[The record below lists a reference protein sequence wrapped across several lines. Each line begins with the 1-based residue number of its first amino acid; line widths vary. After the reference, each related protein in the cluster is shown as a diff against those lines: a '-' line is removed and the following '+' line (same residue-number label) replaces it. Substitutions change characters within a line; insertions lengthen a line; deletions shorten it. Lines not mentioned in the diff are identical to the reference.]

1 MTSTGSHDTDIKI
14 PKQKSFVTCI
24 LTKTTKIDFNQ
35 FSASNTV
42 MLQGCTSDAGKSVI
56 TAGLCRLLRN
66 KGIAVA
72 PFKPQNMALNSAVT
86 SDGGEI
92 GRAQAL
98 QAFASGLEPH
108 TDMNP
113 ILLKPTSDQGAQVI
127 VQGKALSNME
137 AKGYHDY
144 KKVAM
149 NAVIDS
155 FDRLNSQ
162 YDAIMV
168 EGAGSPAEIN
178 LREGDIANMGFAER
192 VDCPVV
198 IIADIDRGGVFAHL
212 VGTLELLSKSEQKR
226 VIGFIINKFRGD
238 IALLEP
244 GIDWLEEKTNKPV
257 LGVLPYL
264 KNLFLDAEDAIN
276 IEQNV
281 TEDALTVLVPV
292 LPRISNHT
300 DFDALRLN
308 PDVNLKFVSI
318 ESHDR
323 KADLIILPGSKNV
336 IADLDALHKNGW
348 KETLEKHLRYGG
360 KLLGI
365 CGGYQMLGQHI
376 DDPMGVESAGS
387 PSSITGFSLLPIK
400 TKLEESKQLKN
411 ITARFD
417 NENFNSASVQA
428 YEIHCG
434 QSEPFEND
442 NATSVFKLE
451 DGTAEGFMSKDCAV
465 LGTYLH
471 GLFDQADACQQIL
484 NWAGVDSSNSIDVN
498 SEREKNLD
506 RLALALEK
514 HLKPEFLTSILQC
527 SQKHPK
533 SNG

>member
-1 MTSTGSHDTDIKI
+1 
-14 PKQKSFVTCI
+14 
-24 LTKTTKIDFNQ
+24 
-35 FSASNTV
+35 

-66 KGIAVA
+66 KGTAVA

-86 SDGGEI
+86 CDGGEI

-98 QAFASGLEPH
+98 QALASGLEPH

-113 ILLKPTSDQGAQVI
+113 ILLKPTSDKGAQVI
-127 VQGKALSNME
+127 VQGKAVSNME
-137 AKGYHDY
+137 AKRYHDY

-155 FDRLNSQ
+155 FDRLRGQ
-162 YDAIMV
+162 YKYIVV

-212 VGTLELLSKSEQKR
+212 LGTLKLLSKREQNR

-244 GIDWLEEKTNKPV
+244 GIEWLEKKTNKPV
-257 LGVLPYL
+257 LGVLPFIQDF
-264 KNLFLDAEDAIN
+264 FLDAEDAIN
-276 IEQNV
+276 IEQKV
-281 TEDALTVLVPV
+281 SKGALTVLVPV

-308 PDVNLKFVSI
+308 PDVNLKFVTL
-318 ESHDR
+318 ESRDR
-323 KADLIILPGSKNV
+323 NADLIILPGSKNV
-336 IADLDALHKNGW
+336 ISDLNALLENGW
-348 KETLEKHLRYGG
+348 RETVLKHLRYGG

-365 CGGYQMLGQHI
+365 CGGYQMLGQYI
-376 DDPMGVESAGS
+376 DDPMGIESAGL
-387 PSSITGFSLLPIK
+387 PSSINGLNLLPTK
-400 TKLEESKQLKN
+400 TTLEEYKQLKN

-417 NENFNSASVQA
+417 NKNFKPVAIQA

-434 QSEPFEND
+434 QSKLLQ
-442 NATSVFKLE
+442 NAEETSVFQLE
-451 DGTAEGFMSKDCAV
+451 DGTAEGCISKDLAV
-465 LGTYLH
+465 MGTYLH
-471 GLFDQADACQQIL
+471 GLFDQPNACQQIL
-484 NWAGVDSSNSIDVN
+484 KWAGISSSDPIDLNLV
-498 SEREKNLD
+498 REQNLD
-506 RLALALEK
+506 RLASILEN
-514 HLKPEFLTSILQC
+514 HLKPELLTAI
-527 SQKHPK
+527 SQNTI
-533 SNG
+533 S